1 MNTVQVSFSFKFC
14 FFFSSIFRNN
24 ISHQTHIGQ
33 HLIVCYLTSRWMTL
47 NAWNFKSHNIYSNGM
62 TKGVTLKFYL
72 CTQSVKGLNIQL
84 ERFWTLWERD
94 LKTIVLSA
102 GILTPSALP
111 VCKWPSWETLAGS
124 KLEAVMQNGKKARI
138 CHLSSG
144 RCWSGLTVR
153 RQKRRMNVL
162 KDQGGQW
169 QCGIWGETEFA
180 TFR

>member
-1 MNTVQVSFSFKFC
+1 
-14 FFFSSIFRNN
+14 
-24 ISHQTHIGQ
+24 
-33 HLIVCYLTSRWMTL
+33 MTL

-111 VCKWPSWETLAGS
+111 VCEWPSWADFGKIQTWGCDAKWEKSKNLPSEFWAVLIRIDCEEAEEEDECAEGPGGAVAMRHLRWDRVYNISRKIVLPTTWKHFKTTSFQNRTAG
-124 KLEAVMQNGKKARI
+124 I
-138 CHLSSG
+138 FSG
-144 RCWSGLTVR
+144 
-153 RQKRRMNVL
+153 
-162 KDQGGQW
+162 
-169 QCGIWGETEFA
+169 
-180 TFR
+180 